1 MVTFPAV
8 SLAGNETNPFYLECQ
23 TVHMYMMDVCQ
34 SPTQDIEPFGYMWQ
48 YLLCDALRGINPNS
62 DEKVSQ
68 FVRDKMS
75 FIWE

>member
-34 SPTQDIEPFGYMWQ
+34 SIASSTM
-48 YLLCDALRGINPNS
+48 
-62 DEKVSQ
+62 
-68 FVRDKMS
+68 
-75 FIWE
+75 IWIMLVGQGV

>member
-34 SPTQDIEPFGYMWQ
+34 S
-48 YLLCDALRGINPNS
+48 NS
-62 DEKVSQ
+62 
-68 FVRDKMS
+68 
-75 FIWE
+75 